1 MNDSIFTPALAR
13 TLLFIISGFLTARG
27 LPTDVSMIVTEP
39 TVVLAAETVVGVMLG
54 GLTFLFW
61 RLAKRF
67 GWRT

>member
-13 TLLFIISGFLTARG
+13 IALFILSGFLTARG
-27 LPTDVSMIVTEP
+27 LPTDVSMIFSEP
-39 TVVLAAETVVGVMLG
+39 SVVLAVETVVGA
-54 GLTFLFW
+54 GLAAGTFLFW